1 MIPPPQPDNHLMD
14 IATDPDLPVAV
25 GDGHGIVIR
34 PVAHQR
40 QGADP
45 RALPVAGIERRRRQN
60 HQRFAIAPEALA
72 DSLTV
77 AAHDL
82 ALPVAALFLQLGI
95 EGVPELANRGRGT
108 IKFRR
113 A

>member
-1 MIPPPQPDNHLMD
+1 MPCLAQASN
-14 IATDPDLPVAV
+14 
-25 GDGHGIVIR
+25 
-34 PVAHQR
+34 
-40 QGADP
+40 GA
-45 RALPVAGIERRRRQN
+45 GGQN

-82 ALPVAALFLQLGI
+82 ALPVAALFRQLGI
-95 EGVPELANRGRGT
+95 EGVPARKRGRGT